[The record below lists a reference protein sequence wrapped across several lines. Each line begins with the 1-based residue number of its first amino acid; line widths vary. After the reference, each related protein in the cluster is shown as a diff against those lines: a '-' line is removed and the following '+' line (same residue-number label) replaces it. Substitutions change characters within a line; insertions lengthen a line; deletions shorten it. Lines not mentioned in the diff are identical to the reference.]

1 MRGRCEGRAGLPL
14 AEEPNCPA
22 WAAGVGV
29 EGGTLTYI
37 IDSLYSSVRFGLML
51 QKFWVVIQLVGMVGV
66 QDPTI

>member
-1 MRGRCEGRAGLPL
+1 MKGERGCLWLKNQTARLGLQGL
-14 AEEPNCPA
+14 E
-22 WAAGVGV
+22 WG
-29 EGGTLTYI
+29 GGTLTYI